1 MLFFS
6 FLLFHP
12 KLCAPSYSLLYP
24 LCKSVVISSAFL
36 FHSKSSLKSVLL
48 AAQKNGMGHNNL
60 NNKYD
65 LIVVGAGPAGL
76 ITAGRAAS
84 QGARVLLVEKMKS
97 AGRKLLITGKG
108 RCNVSND
115 AYQSAF
121 FKNIFPNG
129 KYLKPAFGAFFSK
142 DIVNLLTQE
151 GVETTVER
159 GGRIFPT
166 SNSALEVLNAL
177 MSWVKKQRVE
187 LSCNC
192 RVVELLV
199 QQGQITGIIAERNG
213 QQETLEAKGVVLC
226 TGGKSYPATGS
237 TGEGYLLAQQLGH
250 SLVQTRPALVP
261 LITSG
266 SLAAQLQGLSLKN
279 VSASLWINN
288 KKVKDEFGE
297 MLFAH
302 YGLTGPIILT
312 LSRHA
317 VDGLLQ
323 KNKVKISIDLK
334 PALDENKLD
343 ARLIRD
349 LDANGKKQ
357 LENIFKGWLPSKLIP
372 VFLEQLQLD
381 GKKQGHQ
388 VTGKERR
395 QIMLLMKNFE
405 FEVTDNRGYSEAIIT
420 AGGINTSEID
430 GKTMQSKLVKNLY
443 FAGEILDL
451 DANTGGYNLQI
462 AYSTA
467 WLAANAF
474 IKLNIENHT
483 TK

>member
-1 MLFFS
+1 ML
-6 FLLFHP
+6 
-12 KLCAPSYSLLYP
+12 KKEQAKAYD
-24 LCKSVVISSAFL
+24 VV
-36 FHSKSSLKSVLL
+36 
-48 AAQKNGMGHNNL
+48 
-60 NNKYD
+60 
-65 LIVVGAGPAGL
+65 VVGAGPAGL
-76 ITAGRAAS
+76 IAAGRAAEL
-84 QGARVLLVEKMKS
+84 GARVLLVEKMRS

-108 RCNVSND
+108 RCNISND
-115 AYQSAF
+115 AHQSTY

-142 DIVNLLTQE
+142 DIIQLLANE

-177 MSWVKKQRVE
+177 MSWVKKRQVNIIYSSKVE
-187 LSCNC
+187 QIL
-192 RVVELLV
+192 VEKN
-199 QQGQITGIIAERNG
+199 QITGVRIDRNG
-213 QQETLEAKGVVLC
+213 QSETVSSPAVIIC

-237 TGEGYLLAQQLGH
+237 TGDGYQLAGQLGH
-250 SLVQTRPALVP
+250 SIQPARPALVP

-266 SLAAQLQGLSLKN
+266 NMAAELQGLSLKN
-279 VSASLWINN
+279 VNASVWIDN
-288 KKVKDEFGE
+288 KKVKEEFGE

-312 LSRHA
+312 LSRLV
-317 VDGLLQ
+317 VDALDQ
-323 KNKVKISIDLK
+323 KKQVRISIDLK

-357 LENIFKGWLPSKLIP
+357 IENIFKEWLPSKLIP
-372 VFLEQLQLD
+372 VFLNELQID

-388 VTGKERR
+388 MNSKERR
-395 QIMLLMKNFE
+395 KVMLLMKNLTFD
-405 FEVTDNRGYSEAIIT
+405 VTDYRGFKEAIIT
-420 AGGINTSEID
+420 AGGVSTSEID
-430 GKTMQSKLVKNLY
+430 SKTMQSKLIKNLY
-443 FAGEILDL
+443 FAGEVIDL

-467 WLAANAF
+467 WLAATSLA
-474 IKLNIENHT
+474 KNIIETAEAPKN
-483 TK
+483 